1 MPRSTR
7 LRLSTLGGAA
17 PLVALVLLGAGLLL
31 VAPASASADTCVAN
45 GTTLCLN
52 ASRFKVTVAWQVPS
66 QGTSGAGNGIT
77 LTTDTGEFWFF
88 SANNIELVVKV
99 VDGRAF
105 NDKFWV
111 FYGALSN
118 VQYTI
123 TVTDSTTG
131 AVKTY
136 QNPDGNLASVA
147 DVSAF

>member
-1 MPRSTR
+1 MPRSTP

-17 PLVALVLLGAGLLL
+17 SLAALALLGAGLLL
-31 VAPASASADTCVAN
+31 VAPAPASAETCVAN

-52 ASRFKVTVAWQVPS
+52 ASRFKVSVAWQVPS
-66 QGTSGAGNGIT
+66 QGTSGVGNAIQ

-123 TVTDSTTG
+123 TVTDSTTA

>member
-1 MPRSTR
+1 MRRPISFAASKIAST
-7 LRLSTLGGAA
+7 AA
-17 PLVALVLLGAGLLL
+17 LAVGLFLL
-31 VAPASASADTCVAN
+31 VPAANASAQTCIPNA
-45 GTTLCLN
+45 TTLCLN
-52 ASRFKVTVAWQVPS
+52 ASRFKVQVAWQVPA
-66 QGTSGAGNGIT
+66 QGTSGVGNGVT

-105 NDKFWV
+105 NNKFWV

-123 TVTDSTTG
+123 TVTDTSNG